1 MPTSEAMATMI
12 QLNLTVRAYNTL
24 REKSLKNGGKTFPP
38 YKEVQKL
45 RETCKPSNI
54 IYRADEIIATIQDTR
69 DHQLAKL
76 FEMCPEMIEELE
88 RLKGLG
94 AKITYYYK
102 FGGGRYSFV

>member
-69 DHQLAKL
+69 DHQHYYFFFNSFHENGFFS
-76 FEMCPEMIEELE
+76 FEE
-88 RLKGLG
+88 
-94 AKITYYYK
+94 
-102 FGGGRYSFV
+102 